1 MKVEIIRSYN
11 FECLQDEVNDWLKS
25 FKGHIVNMSM
35 GTFDGSLI
43 TNFYMAIL
51 YEE

>member
-11 FECLQDEVNDWLKS
+11 FDCLQDEVNDWLKS

-43 TNFYMAIL
+43 TTFYMAIL